1 MTPVNARGVARRGAA
16 WRDAAW
22 RDAACIILETELNHN
37 TRYHVVHHDRVR
49 SPPAP

>member
-1 MTPVNARGVARRGAA
+1 MTPVNARGVARRG
-16 WRDAAW
+16 AAW

-37 TRYHVVHHDRVR
+37 TRYHVVHHDRLR